1 MRAVLSSLVLLLGS
15 AIALPSLLRTGQ
27 SNENVAND
35 PTEEDV
41 HRLHLFSFSPLCAF
55 KRVFKCSNVAN
66 DAAEC
71 MACVE
76 LDEERFSNHPE
87 SKLSLQPLIQQAL
100 QALR

>member
-27 SNENVAND
+27 SRMLLK
-35 PTEEDV
+35 
-41 HRLHLFSFSPLCAF
+41 RLHLFGFSPLCAF